1 MSNEYQANALDMLL
15 FDMRQALRKPI
26 WIFSVIGTA
35 SILFGVYVY
44 LYMGHNP
51 FVDHVGEAASRA
63 NVWAQMMHP
72 YSGGMLAWLFRVFAL
87 LMLASVLGGTWF
99 TYLNRGSYRIGNFW
113 RFATSGM
120 SMVLLCGFAALLSG
134 AVGGLTWV
142 TVLYGLPAIVVML
155 YAVQGLLF
163 KDAQELAPNH
173 GSDSDREHYSHNDP
187 YGAARSHYAAK
198 QSHKN
203 FATIVGMD
211 ELKTKLLQAGK
222 EIKGRK
228 AGARNGI
235 LLFGEPGNGKTMF
248 AEALAGELKLPI
260 LSISYG
266 DVASKWINQT
276 TEQVVQVFANARRQ
290 APCVLFIDEIDSLI
304 KQRGTSD
311 CNFAQETERTTNAIL
326 TEIVAL
332 RGTGVVLIGA
342 TNFLEQLDSAAI
354 REGRFDY
361 KIEITA
367 PDQPAREAIISSSFA
382 KHAPRGARLENEVLV
397 RAAKRWSGFSASR
410 MAAVGQE
417 AAAKAAR
424 GSSVSFELIMAAMR
438 SVQGRAGKIAEDV
451 PMLDSLSLPLSM
463 QAPLKQLAVRMENIV
478 EIEEMGGTVPRG
490 VLFRGP
496 AGTGKTLTAQSLA
509 KTAGW
514 GFLSVAG
521 SDLVRDPAKIDK
533 LFRDAAEIRP
543 CVVFI
548 DESDDLLQSRDFSAS
563 SEATNKFLSAMDGAG
578 GKTPDVMIVAATNYP
593 ERLDSATLRGGR
605 FTEKID
611 FAVSDESQA
620 EAMVTNWLQKLKLP
634 AERHLDTLT
643 LVDLLQGQS
652 PANINAV
659 LQLTVDTV
667 AARSLRGGE
676 KLIRVSDVREA
687 LRVIV

>member
-1 MSNEYQANALDMLL
+1 MSNEYQANVLDVLL

-26 WIFSVIGTA
+26 WFFSVIGTA
-35 SILFGVYVY
+35 CFFLAAYVY
-44 LYMGHNP
+44 LDKGRNF
-51 FVDHVGEAASRA
+51 FVDHAGEVASRA

-87 LMLASVLGGTWF
+87 LMLASVLGGSWF

-134 AVGGLTWV
+134 AVGGFTWV
-142 TVLYGLPAIVVML
+142 TALYGLPAIVVML

-173 GSDSDREHYSHNDP
+173 GSDSDHEHYSHNDP

-276 TEQVVQVFANARRQ
+276 TEQVVQVFASARRQ

-304 KQRGTSD
+304 SSRDSGLSGYEE
-311 CNFAQETERTTNAIL
+311 NARTTNAIL
-326 TEIVAL
+326 TEIVNT
-332 RGTGVVLIGA
+332 RGSGVVLVGA
-342 TNFLEQLDSAAI
+342 TNFLERLDAAAV

-397 RAAKRWSGFSASR
+397 RVAKRWSGFSASR
-410 MAAVGQE
+410 MAAVGHE
-417 AAAKAAR
+417 AASKAAS
-424 GSSVSFELIMAAMR
+424 GSSVSFELMMAAMR
-438 SVQGRAGKIAEDV
+438 SVQGRAGKIADDV

-478 EIEEMGGTVPRG
+478 EIEEMGATVPRG

-496 AGTGKTLTAQSLA
+496 AGTGKTLTAQSLT

-533 LFRDAAEIRP
+533 LFRDAADIRP

-593 ERLDSATLRGGR
+593 ERVDSATLRGGR

-634 AERHLDTLT
+634 ADRHLDTAK

>member
-1 MSNEYQANALDMLL
+1 MSYEYRPNGMDEALFAL
-15 FDMRQALRKPI
+15 RHSLRKPI
-26 WIFSVIGTA
+26 WLFSMIATGC
-35 SILFGVYVY
+35 LFWAAYAY
-44 LYMGHNP
+44 LDSGRNI

-63 NVWAQMMHP
+63 NVWAQIMHP
-72 YSGGMLAWLFRVFAL
+72 YGGGLLPWLFRLFAL
-87 LMLASVLGGTWF
+87 LMLAGVLGGSWF
-99 TYLNRGSYRIGNFW
+99 TYLNRGSYRFGNFW
-113 RFATSGM
+113 RFAAGGM
-120 SMVLLCGFAALLSG
+120 SMVLLCGMAALVA
-134 AVGGLTWV
+134 AVAGGFTWV
-142 TVLYGLPAIVVML
+142 TALYGIPAIVVVV
-155 YAVQGLLF
+155 YGVQGLF
-163 KDAQELAPNH
+163 IAGRAPSPSQQAAFGQNDGSSNAVNEDAKINYPAAPSKKDFSA
-173 GSDSDREHYSHNDP
+173 
-187 YGAARSHYAAK
+187 
-198 QSHKN
+198 
-203 FATIVGMD
+203 IVGMD
-211 ELKTKLLQAGK
+211 EVKAKLLTAGK
-222 EIKGRK
+222 EIKDRK

-304 KQRGTSD
+304 SSRDGGLSGYEE
-311 CNFAQETERTTNAIL
+311 NARTTNAIL
-326 TEIVAL
+326 TEIVNT
-332 RGTGVVLIGA
+332 RGSGVVLVGA
-342 TNFLEQLDSAAI
+342 TNFLERLDAAAV

-382 KHAPRGARLENEVLV
+382 KHAPRGARLEKDVLV

-417 AAAKAAR
+417 AASKAAS
-424 GSSVSFELIMAAMR
+424 GSSVSFELMMAAMR
-438 SVQGRAGKIAEDV
+438 SVQGRAGKIAQDV
-451 PMLDSLSLPLSM
+451 PVLDSMSLPLSM
-463 QAPLKQLAVRMENIV
+463 QEPLKQLAVRMANIV

-533 LFRDAAEIRP
+533 VFRDAAEIRP

-548 DESDDLLQSRDFSAS
+548 DESDDLLQSRDFSAN

-620 EAMVTNWLQKLKLP
+620 AAMASNWISKLKLP
-634 AERHLDTLT
+634 VESGLDSSA
-643 LVDLLQGQS
+643 LVALLQGQS

-659 LQLTVDTV
+659 LQLTVDRV

-676 KLIRVSDVREA
+676 KLIRLVDVREA
-687 LRVIV
+687 LRVVS